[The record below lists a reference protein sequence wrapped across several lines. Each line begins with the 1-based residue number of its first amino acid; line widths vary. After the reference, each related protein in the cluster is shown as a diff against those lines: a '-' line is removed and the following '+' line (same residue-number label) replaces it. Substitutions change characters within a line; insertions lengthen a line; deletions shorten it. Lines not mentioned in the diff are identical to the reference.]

1 MTHAHTPLEIAEI
14 EVDPRLGCIGIAS
27 CPGRGM
33 RKSAKMK
40 ADRNLD
46 ADLQQIRDWGA
57 AAVVS
62 LVEPAELGWLQ
73 VPHLGQE
80 VERHGMKWLHIS
92 IKDGGVPEDEAER
105 IWAEVGPR
113 IRGLLQEGQRVLFH
127 CRAGHGRSGM
137 MAARLLIE
145 LGWSAESAISE
156 VRRVRPGAIE
166 GAAQQAA
173 VRGWDKVTTMT
184 KSQETSGGFSL
195 RDMAKIAD
203 ELGHGDSRFAKA
215 LKAGVEGKSPEGRPL
230 AKGQRILIAGLKGPR
245 RDSPQTRSPRRMRL
259 NGSGS
264 K

>member
-1 MTHAHTPLEIAEI
+1 MNP
-14 EVDPRLGCIGIAS
+14 P
-27 CPGRGM
+27 
-33 RKSAKMK
+33 
-40 ADRNLD
+40 
-46 ADLQQIRDWGA
+46 
-57 AAVVS
+57 
-62 LVEPAELGWLQ
+62 LQ

-80 VERHGMKWLHIS
+80 VERHGMKWLHIP

-137 MAARLLIE
+137 MAAKLLVE

-166 GAAQQAA
+166 RGAQEAT
-173 VRGWDKVTTMT
+173 VRGWGSVTTKT
-184 KSQETSGGFSL
+184 KSQENSGGYSL
-195 RDMAKIAD
+195 KEMVKIA
-203 ELGHGDSRFAKA
+203 EKMGYGDDPFTKA
-215 LKAGVEGKSPEGRPL
+215 LRAGIEGKSPEGRPL
-230 AKGQRILIAGLKGPR
+230 AKGQRILIAGLKGS
-245 RDSPQTRSPRRMRL
+245 SPQTRSPRRMRL

>member
-1 MTHAHTPLEIAEI
+1 
-14 EVDPRLGCIGIAS
+14 
-27 CPGRGM
+27 M
-33 RKSAKMK
+33 RKSAKMN
-40 ADRNLD
+40 ADRNLGT
-46 ADLQQIRDWGA
+46 DLQQIRDWGA

-62 LVEPAELGWLQ
+62 LLEPAELGWLQ

-80 VERHGMKWLHIS
+80 VERHGMKWLHIP
-92 IKDGGVPEDEAER
+92 IKDGGVPDDEAER

-137 MAARLLIE
+137 MAARLLVE

-173 VRGWDKVTTMT
+173 VRDWGSVMTMT
-184 KSQETSGGFSL
+184 KSQETSESFDL
-195 RDMAKIAD
+195 KDMVRRL
-203 ELGHGDSRFAKA
+203 ERLGHGDSQFAKA
-215 LKAGVEGKSPEGRPL
+215 LRAGIEGKSPEGRPL

-245 RDSPQTRSPRRMRL
+245 RDSPQTRSLRRMRL
-259 NGSGS
+259 NGSRS